1 MIVVVVEIA
10 AFVVASIADLSASI
24 VADASLT
31 FDVRVI
37 AAEEVK
43 VVAEGVAGRLQEYQV
58 MITSVLWVERDLMSG
73 TAAVLGLVLYLLK
86 K

>member
-43 VVAEGVAGRLQEYQV
+43 VVVEGVAERLQEYQV
-58 MITSVLWVERDLMSG
+58 MITSVLWVEKDLMSG
-73 TAAVLGLVLYLLK
+73 TEAVLGLVLYLLK